1 MIKGTI
7 GIRLAFWYAGMFIG
21 SVIILVLL
29 TYALLASSLRQRDQQ
44 LVESTVRDYA
54 SRYEVGGLP
63 ALVRAVELEQRGG
76 QRERLFVR
84 VLGRG
89 RKRCS

>member
-1 MIKGTI
+1 M
-7 GIRLAFWYAGMFIG
+7 
-21 SVIILVLL
+21 
-29 TYALLASSLRQRDQQ
+29 
-44 LVESTVRDYA
+44 RDYA

-84 VLGRG
+84 GNSAAGR
-89 RKRCS
+89 RRCS